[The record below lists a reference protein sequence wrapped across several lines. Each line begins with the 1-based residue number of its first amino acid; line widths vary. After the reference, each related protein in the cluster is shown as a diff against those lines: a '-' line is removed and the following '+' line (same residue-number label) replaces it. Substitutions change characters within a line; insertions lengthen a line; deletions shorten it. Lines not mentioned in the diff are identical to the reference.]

1 VMRGA
6 MIATRIL
13 VNFMDLDLASG
24 MYCDQDISIKSFR

>member
-1 VMRGA
+1 MKGA

-24 MYCDQDISIKSFR
+24 IYYDQDVDF